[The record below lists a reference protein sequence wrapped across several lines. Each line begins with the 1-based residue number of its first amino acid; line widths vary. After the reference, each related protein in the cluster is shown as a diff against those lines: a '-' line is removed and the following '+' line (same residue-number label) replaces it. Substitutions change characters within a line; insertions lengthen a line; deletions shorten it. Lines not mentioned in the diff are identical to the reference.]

1 LYATILNTRSQGQEA
16 LERQIDEV
24 AKDLPPWIVMY
35 GVDDLP
41 LAAVMDLIRARSPRT
56 QVLGA
61 TSFQGVFT
69 AKGFVRETCLLVGE
83 RADGVELSVS
93 MQTVGASAAR
103 ESAEASC
110 RDIARELG
118 ARPTMLL
125 LHATP
130 GFEERIL
137 EGVKAAFGATVPVFG
152 GSAADDSL
160 TGRWRVHANGASSQ
174 EGFLLAGLSSPR
186 DVRGGFM
193 GGFLP
198 TEHTGTIT
206 KVDGRVVHE
215 IDGRP
220 AAEVYDAWT
229 GGAIAAELGRGGN
242 VLSKTNMRP
251 LSRCVGS
258 ALGMP
263 RRILSHPHEVV
274 AGTNAL
280 TFFTEFSR
288 SDRLTLMT
296 STSDP
301 LVTRV
306 RRAVERAR
314 GSQTVQPRGGLLVYC
329 GGSLSAM
336 LDKADTICREFE
348 HATGGAPFLGIATF
362 GEQGAFFAGAGSWHG
377 NLMCSAVLF

>member
-1 LYATILNTRSQGQEA
+1 
-16 LERQIDEV
+16 
-24 AKDLPPWIVMY
+24 MY
-35 GVDDLP
+35 GVDDSP
-41 LAAVMDLIRARSPRT
+41 LASVMALLRERCPRT
-56 QVLGA
+56 PVFGA

-69 AKGFVRETCLLVGE
+69 ANGFVRDVCLLVGE
-83 RADGVELSVS
+83 ESDGGNVSVS
-93 MQTVGASAAR
+93 LQPVGASLAR
-103 ESAEASC
+103 ESSEKACHE
-110 RDIARELG
+110 IERELG
-118 ARPTMLL
+118 HRPKMLV

-137 EGVKAAFGATVPVFG
+137 EGVRAAYGATVPVFG

-160 TGRWRVHANGASSQ
+160 TGKWQVHANGVSAQ
-174 EGFLLAGLSSPR
+174 EGFVLAGISTPR

-198 TEHTGTIT
+198 TDHAGVVT
-206 KVDGRVVHE
+206 KVDGRVIHE

-229 GGAIAAELGRGGN
+229 GGAIRQALEDGGN

-258 ALGMP
+258 AMGMP
-263 RRILSHPHEVV
+263 RRILSHPHQVL
-274 AGTNAL
+274 AGSRAL

-296 STSDP
+296 STGDP
-301 LVTRV
+301 MVSRV

-314 GSQTVQPRGGLLVYC
+314 GSLVGPPRGGLLVYC
-329 GGSLSAM
+329 GGSLSAI
-336 LDKADTICREFE
+336 LDKADAICREFE
-348 HATGGAPFLGIATF
+348 QAMGGAPFIGIATF
-362 GEQGAFFAGAGSWHG
+362 GEQGAFFAGSGSWHG
-377 NLMCSAVLF
+377 NLMCSAVMF